1 MVAEDQ
7 ERVQMLLKAMRLE
20 SAWEVN
26 VERGLARGP
35 SSATFPKYRCPGNKE
50 ELAED

>member
-1 MVAEDQ
+1 MAEDQ

-26 VERGLARGP
+26 VEIGLARGP
-35 SSATFPKYRCPGNKE
+35 SSATFPKYRCPGNE
-50 ELAED
+50 EEPAED